1 MSFLLTGEAMFDMI
15 SSEKMSL
22 RKLTQGN
29 IKKVGP
35 MVSLSAAAREMRLCK
50 IGSICIEE
58 NAQFTGI
65 VTETDFVR
73 KAIASDLPFDAT
85 ACSLISSPLIEID
98 INKTARDANHL
109 MYFNGVRHLAV
120 SENKKI
126 VGLLS
131 VRDLVRHFVQDPD
144 GPLTEMANVFE
155 PLTILMHRDIYT
167 IEETA
172 SVKEAARKMEAK
184 KVGSLIVTAGG
195 ESIGIVTETDL
206 VRKVMGYHLSPTTLP
221 VGVIM
226 NAPIIDIDKTA
237 SLREANEIMATKG
250 IRHLIVAEAGK
261 MIGILSIR
269 DIIGMVSI
277 RDLPR
282 FFSEKV

>member
-1 MSFLLTGEAMFDMI
+1 MSDMI
-15 SSEKMSL
+15 PLIKMSL
-22 RKLTQGN
+22 RTLIQCN

-35 MVSLSAAAREMRLCK
+35 ITSLLGAAREMRSAK
-50 IGSICIEE
+50 IGSILIEE
-58 NAQFTGI
+58 KSQFIGI

-73 KAIASDLPFDAT
+73 KAIAGGLPFDTTNT
-85 ACSLISSPLIEID
+85 AIISSPLIEID
-98 INKTARDANHL
+98 IQKSPRDANHL
-109 MYFNGVRHLAV
+109 MHFNGVRHLAI
-120 SENKKI
+120 SENEKI

-131 VRDLVRHFVQDPD
+131 VRDLVRHFLEDPD
-144 GPLTEMANVFE
+144 GPLTEMADIFE
-155 PLTILMHRDIYT
+155 PLTILMHRDIHT

-172 SVKEAARKMEAK
+172 SVKEAAKKMEAK
-184 KVGSLIVTAGG
+184 KVGSLIITSAG

-206 VRKVMGYHLSPTTLP
+206 VRKVIGYNLSPETLP

-237 SLREANEIMATKG
+237 SLREANRIMATKG
-250 IRHLIVAEAGK
+250 IRHLIVTEAGK
-261 MIGILSIR
+261 IVGILSIR

-282 FFSEKV
+282 FFSEKS

>member
-1 MSFLLTGEAMFDMI
+1 
-15 SSEKMSL
+15 MSL
-22 RKLTQGN
+22 RKLTQHN

-35 MVSLSAAAREMRLCK
+35 MVSLCDAAREMRLCK
-50 IGSICIEE
+50 IGSIFIEE
-58 NAQFTGI
+58 KSHFTGI
-65 VTETDFVR
+65 ITETDFVR

-85 ACSLISSPLIEID
+85 ACSLISSPLIGID
-98 INKTARDANHL
+98 IDKTARDANHL

-120 SENKKI
+120 SENEKT

-131 VRDLVRHFVQDPD
+131 VRDLVHHFLEDPD

-155 PLTILMHRDIYT
+155 PLTILMHRDIHT

-172 SVKEAARKMEAK
+172 SVKTAAIKMEAK
-184 KVGSLIVTAGG
+184 KVGSLLVTAG
-195 ESIGIVTETDL
+195 EAPLGIVTETDL
-206 VRKVMGYHLSPTTLP
+206 VRKVIGYNLPPATLP

-226 NAPIIDIDKTA
+226 NTPIVDIDKTA
-237 SLREANEIMATKG
+237 SLREANQIMASKG
-250 IRHLIVAEAGK
+250 IRHLVVTEAGK
-261 MIGILSIR
+261 IIGILSIR

-282 FFSEKV
+282 FFAEKS